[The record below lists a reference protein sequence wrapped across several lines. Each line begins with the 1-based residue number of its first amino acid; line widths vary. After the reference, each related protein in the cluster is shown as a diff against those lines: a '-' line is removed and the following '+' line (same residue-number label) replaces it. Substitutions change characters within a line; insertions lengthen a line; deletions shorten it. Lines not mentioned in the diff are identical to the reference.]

1 VSCGFLNRVCSVA
14 ALLCSGNFTVMCL
27 SYQSHKPMNC
37 MVGQNEKV
45 DPEKL
50 RKDREELERR
60 QKEG

>member
-1 VSCGFLNRVCSVA
+1 
-14 ALLCSGNFTVMCL
+14 
-27 SYQSHKPMNC
+27 MNC